1 MELTQEQVKTGIKNQ
16 MQEFLSKLYINF
28 DKKQDYVMEPGTVN
42 LFVAD
47 SVSFEIALKELLK
60 VSQPAS
66 SEITIIKV
74 SSVDGNS
81 IPEMGKILKVID
93 EVNGWQEK
101 GDTISIPRFNAF
113 KEPEYPKFPIEN
125 YTDGNK
131 NITYK
136 QKDIFNPFGKED
148 GVTYALFAKALS
160 SQYQRE
166 KFSVLDALYKRDF
179 EKAKELRKEM
189 LTNFDATDAINE
201 MAKIDFSDSYS
212 TESLYKKIDF
222 LADRLDNEIVEK
234 TRIIKQLAWAK
245 QDDWEQLSGYRRS
258 LNKPTIDNI
267 NNLYQELCVN
277 NPLVQSF
284 LESKAGN
291 SPIQKETLSD
301 VVTIHNMREKTKKE
315 VEMGLYSRDAF
326 YTPKTRD
333 EMFFSSKT
341 IDQIRA
347 TRDKDIML
355 EMPMSSENEFMLTS
369 LNKKVALLKNVSE
382 FLERNNSEVLNKVKD
397 SVNSAIVEFNQAI
410 ESISNSMKNSVVT
423 MKDIVLPESLKTSSM
438 ITLGNSL
445 EGEAL
450 KINNSTLKDNGM
462 IELGNSL

>member
-1 MELTQEQVKTGIKNQ
+1 MRSSENSSNSSEPRWNDLRRNS
-16 MQEFLSKLYINF
+16 MLYIDHN
-28 DKKQDYVMEPGTVN
+28 DMRAACGSLAENGITTAGLITVAA
-42 LFVAD
+42 F
-47 SVSFEIALKELLK
+47 KELDNAK
-60 VSQPAS
+60 
-66 SEITIIKV
+66 
-74 SSVDGNS
+74 S
-81 IPEMGKILKVID
+81 INIA
-93 EVNGWQEK
+93 N
-101 GDTISIPRFNAF
+101 TISIPRFNAF

-125 YTDGNK
+125 YTDSNK
-131 NITYK
+131 NITYL

-166 KFSVLDALYKRDF
+166 KISVLDALYKRDF

-212 TESLYKKIDF
+212 TESLYRKIDF

-245 QDDWEQLSGYRRS
+245 KDDWEQLSGYRRS

-315 VEMGLYSRDAF
+315 VEMGMYSRDAF

-355 EMPMSSENEFMLTS
+355 EMPMSSENEFILTS
-369 LNKKVALLKNVSE
+369 LNKKVALLKNVSD

-397 SVNSAIVEFNQAI
+397 SVDSAIVEFNQAI
-410 ESISNSMKNSVVT
+410 DNISNSMKNSVVT
-423 MKDIVLPESLKTSSM
+423 MKDIVSDEPLNTRGM

-445 EGEAL
+445 EGKTL
-450 KINNSTLKDNGM
+450 KFNNSTLKDNGM
-462 IELGNSL
+462 IELGNSLEEKPLKIKNSTFSDSFGDM